1 MSDEHIPMQVNA
13 PSETTGPEA
22 PGDNETSKAPTSGAG
37 HPAEGGQP
45 EPDSGADTASSPEAE
60 ARADPAPQPGLS
72 EQTAGQAS
80 RETAENTLKAS
91 GLDLAALER
100 EYTVNGQLS
109 DASYKALADAGIG
122 KPFVDAYIKG
132 QEALL
137 QATVREMTSLAGGEE
152 QYTAMTAWA
161 AENLP
166 QEDIAA
172 FNTAVSSGNKPLIK
186 MAVSGLVSRWK
197 EAEGSEPQLV
207 GGRTSADGGDSRRG
221 FRSKEEM
228 VAAMRDP
235 RYGKDAAYTRD
246 VERKTAHAAFFTF

>member
-1 MSDEHIPMQVNA
+1 MSNAHIPMQTEI

-22 PGDNETSKAPTSGAG
+22 PETPAERPWPEADNTPEAPETPDAG
-37 HPAEGGQP
+37 PAEGP
-45 EPDSGADTASSPEAE
+45 VAADGESDDGTK
-60 ARADPAPQPGLS
+60 PGLS

-100 EYTVNGQLS
+100 EYTANGRLS

-137 QATVREMTSLAGGEE
+137 QATVTEMTSLAGGEE
-152 QYTAMTAWA
+152 RYAAMTAWA

-197 EAEGSEPQLV
+197 AAEGSEPQLV
-207 GGRTSADGGDSRRG
+207 GGRTSADGGASRRG
-221 FRSKEEM
+221 YRSKEEM

-246 VERKTAHAAFFTF
+246 VERKTVNAAFFTF